1 MNTLTQQVQSRLE
14 RFEFT
19 ALFRE
24 VLGWAAVGV
33 SPALLATESKD
44 GVLSGLSWRAIAQR
58 SHYTVV
64 EVSLNRPWDLDP
76 DLRQQ
81 VYWAIAAEVSHLL
94 LIFLEASGQRSL
106 WMWPGSAEP
115 AEYLH
120 SQIYI
125 RGQVDKGW
133 ASRLARLHP
142 QISEDPEQL
151 HSHLLTALS
160 DGSEQF
166 GDVQAH
172 FQAFQASLE
181 QIYSGITGIGRICD
195 RKHYALVVLCRLL
208 ALAQQQRQ
216 GWLDQ
221 GDEWYLH
228 NRFGQSQQRG
238 ANQFFSE
245 FLQPLWF
252 QGFILPS
259 QERPLLVQELGE
271 VPFLPTG
278 PFQPHPLEQQYDQIQ
293 IADVA
298 FEAALTWLG
307 DLAESAAPDQILDL
321 LGPLFERFVN
331 QPGDL
336 PLITPEPMLRALC
349 DRTLERC
356 LLQQSQPFAAIPP
369 PSLDDLLMA
378 MAAPNARVLLEQMPS
393 LTILDP
399 ACGSGRYLARALQF
413 LTQTGAALAAILKTT
428 SGISLPDWLKLEPES
443 SLTLALQRRLLNRS
457 FLGVELSA
465 QALELARLQIFLQ
478 LVQQVKQVQELQG
491 LPDLALTVLQGN
503 SLIGLIKVDSER
515 FDQVEDKAA
524 AEQPETEADLALQ
537 GNLLQPLLAENYRS
551 TLAERQIWLE
561 HYRDQTHLLSEVNG
575 IPGYVQAEFL
585 RDRLLELNR
594 TVQDELNQLLLSEFS
609 QQLGIRYRQS
619 DSQGRQQRRLLTLAD
634 IEALQ
639 PFHWGFHVHQL
650 LEQGGFD
657 IVLCHPPWSG
667 VQSTAE
673 GFFTAFQDLFER
685 KGIPLEAFRHHR
697 KELLSIDA
705 ALATAWRDYCGQF
718 TLLSDY
724 FRRAEPF
731 RNAAQPPP
739 NHSQMRLSQARLL
752 LERSQQLLRPGGIG
766 AFLLPPD
773 LWHHDNAVRLRHWL
787 REENQVLSVIE
798 VSNQQGALGD
808 LPARTAVSLLWLEKG
823 SPTPENA
830 ALYEQPAPSPTAAAL
845 WSLLQSPIH
854 LLEES
859 VEVG

>member
-24 VLGWAAVGV
+24 VLGWAAEV
-33 SPALLATESKD
+33 SPALLATESKTESKD

-142 QISEDPEQL
+142 QIPKAPEQQ

-252 QGFILPS
+252 QGFILPP

-369 PSLDDLLMA
+369 PSLNDLLMA

-413 LTQTGAALAAILKTT
+413 LTQTGAVLAAILKTT

-524 AEQPETEADLALQ
+524 VEQSEAEADLALQ

-594 TVQDELNQLLLSEFS
+594 TVQDELNQL
-609 QQLGIRYRQS
+609 
-619 DSQGRQQRRLLTLAD
+619 
-634 IEALQ
+634 
-639 PFHWGFHVHQL
+639 
-650 LEQGGFD
+650 
-657 IVLCHPPWSG
+657 
-667 VQSTAE
+667 
-673 GFFTAFQDLFER
+673 
-685 KGIPLEAFRHHR
+685 
-697 KELLSIDA
+697 
-705 ALATAWRDYCGQF
+705 
-718 TLLSDY
+718 
-724 FRRAEPF
+724 
-731 RNAAQPPP
+731 
-739 NHSQMRLSQARLL
+739 
-752 LERSQQLLRPGGIG
+752 
-766 AFLLPPD
+766 
-773 LWHHDNAVRLRHWL
+773 
-787 REENQVLSVIE
+787 
-798 VSNQQGALGD
+798 
-808 LPARTAVSLLWLEKG
+808 
-823 SPTPENA
+823 
-830 ALYEQPAPSPTAAAL
+830 
-845 WSLLQSPIH
+845 
-854 LLEES
+854 
-859 VEVG
+859 